1 MCLYVFV
8 RRGCFRHRSALANGL
23 LLLFVAALLIS
34 FRLSCY
40 CLSLSLSEVFSLSFG
55 FCGVGWGCFRSR
67 SFYSS
72 LSLSLSSRRAL
83 KRNVSLSLSL
93 SLSLFLSLPF
103 LSLSFAS
110 DRDRSAFFYFVFCL
124 RFLKEKFSPQK
135 LWLFRVSFFLTFE
148 TVDFFFPKQT
158 HLHAFLKSVLW
169 GNR

>member
-40 CLSLSLSEVFSLSFG
+40 CLSLSLSLSLKFSLSFG
-55 FCGVGWGCFRSR
+55 FCGI

-72 LSLSLSSRRAL
+72 LSRSLSSRRAL
-83 KRNVSLSLSL
+83 KGNVSLALSLSL
-93 SLSLFLSLPF
+93 SF
-103 LSLSFAS
+103 SLSSFPLALF
-110 DRDRSAFFYFVFCL
+110 RVGQRQKRFLLQRVLL
-124 RFLKEKFSPQK
+124 RFLKEKFPPQK
-135 LWLFRVSFFLTFE
+135 LCCFRVSFFLTE